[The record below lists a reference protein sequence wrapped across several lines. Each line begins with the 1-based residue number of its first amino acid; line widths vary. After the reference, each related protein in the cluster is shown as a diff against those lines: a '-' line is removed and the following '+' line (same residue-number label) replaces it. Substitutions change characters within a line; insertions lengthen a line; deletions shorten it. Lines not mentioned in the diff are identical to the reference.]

1 MGVYCMCVGSKST
14 PSDVLG
20 SAAAAEA
27 LVVEY
32 LAGLLPLAL
41 LQLAIDLLL
50 PLGLAEGS
58 CHVQELVV
66 AQLLAVQ
73 ANYGGQRRLW
83 VLVGDETET
92 PGAPLLVQH
101 ELQGSEKANR

>member
-1 MGVYCMCVGSKST
+1 MCVGSEST

-20 SAAAAEA
+20 SAASAVAA
-27 LVVEY
+27 LVVKY
-32 LAGLLPLAL
+32 LTGLLALAL

-50 PLGLAEGS
+50 PLGLAQGS

-66 AQLLAVQ
+66 AQLLAMQ
-73 ANYGGQRRLW
+73 ANHGGQRRLW
-83 VLVGDETET
+83 VLESHETEA

-101 ELQGSEKANR
+101 ELQGSEKAKR